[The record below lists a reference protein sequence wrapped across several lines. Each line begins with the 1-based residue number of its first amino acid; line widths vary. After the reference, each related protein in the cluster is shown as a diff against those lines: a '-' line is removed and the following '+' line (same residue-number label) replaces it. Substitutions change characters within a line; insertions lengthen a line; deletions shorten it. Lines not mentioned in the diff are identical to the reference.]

1 MFHLRMAVLT
11 LGVVALSYTAA
22 KPTFDATEASLVVSS
37 DPPTEENSDVS
48 TTEEPNA
55 PIKLTEMDV
64 LSKISLRY
72 AHTSVVT
79 RVRNPASRAQETTF
93 RMLLPD
99 TAFIS
104 GFTMTVDG
112 KSYKAF
118 VKKKEEAKQ
127 IYSEAVSRGFGA
139 AHIAAKARDSNHFTV
154 SMNVEPRSTVVFN
167 LTYEELLV
175 RRNGVYNHAINLH
188 PGAIVPKMQ
197 VTVHIKETRKIS
209 TIRVPEIRTGNEI
222 DANENDPQYKNV
234 VIIRT
239 EGDNEAIITFIPD
252 DAEQRR
258 LIRVYAEKSGSHGDE
273 NKGLLGQ
280 FVVQYDIDRSVDG
293 EILVNDGY
301 FVHFF
306 APTSLPPLPK
316 HVVFVLDT
324 SISMSGREIMQLRDA
339 MRTILNTLNSGDHFS
354 IIKFNTDVQVLDWSE
369 TGEDRVWKTYD
380 KYNRN
385 GIVMEATPE
394 NIARAQTFIST
405 LYASGVTNIAE
416 ALDVAVDIAKGGAA
430 NNNAAENSVAAE
442 INKLEPIII
451 FLTDGDPTTGE
462 TDTTVIVKRVNEKNS
477 EENKASIFTIA
488 FGSYPDRNFLRKLS
502 LSNSGFMRH
511 IYMAADAALQLQ
523 DFYRT
528 VASPLLADVQFQYPK
543 EQITEGSVTESKFR
557 AYYAGSETVVAGRVA
572 AGAPALAPR
581 VLGKCRAQGG
591 PGRQTYEISLSTPVV
606 PKESYFPLERIWAYV
621 TIKQLLDQKDALI
634 QNDENKGKVQ
644 DLEKTAMDIA
654 LQYEFV
660 TPLTSLVVVKPDD
673 TRAVELKPVD
683 DNDFFDNPGRSF
695 YSGSSRYYHRDDDMH
710 SMFTSSGRIAGGSTL
725 YSRFHQPPQSPSFAL
740 MPASKIY
747 SGAPTRVLGG
757 PPDYDDQLSMGSLD
771 YTYGLPSSGDSGLLS
786 THMMSAYP
794 INRPNY
800 RIFPNS
806 FSARVYRPFTPP
818 TTTAS
823 NPSSDP
829 LEPYSLKEFRWALS
843 LLDAASDSLVL
854 HVNGTQVN
862 LKLTKDINTA
872 PAGGAACSPPGMPAR
887 MSASCQYLPRCA
899 VVRNISARMYERL
912 YCVLENGYAGVCC
925 PNRN

>member
-1 MFHLRMAVLT
+1 MALLT
-11 LGVVALSYTAA
+11 LAVVALSYTVA
-22 KPTFDATEASLVVSS
+22 KPTFDTTDASLVVSS

-55 PIKLTEMDV
+55 PIELTEMDV

-222 DANENDPQYKNV
+222 DANENDPQYESV
-234 VIIRT
+234 VINRT
-239 EGDNEAIITFIPD
+239 EDENEAIITFIPD
-252 DAEQRR
+252 DAEQIR
-258 LIRVYAEKSGSHGDE
+258 LIKVYAEKSGSHGDE

-280 FVVQYDIDRSVDG
+280 FVVQYDVDRSVDG

-324 SISMSGREIMQLRDA
+324 SISMSGREIEQLRDA

-354 IIKFNTDVQVLDWSE
+354 IIKFDTDVQVLDWSE
-369 TGEDRVWKTYD
+369 TGENRVWKTYD

-405 LYASGVTNIAE
+405 LDACGATNIAE
-416 ALDVAVDIAKGGAA
+416 ALYVAVNIAKGGAA
-430 NNNAAENSVAAE
+430 NNNTENSVAAE
-442 INKLEPIII
+442 INKLEPIIF
-451 FLTDGDPTTGE
+451 FLTDGDPTSGE
-462 TDTTVIVKRVNEKNS
+462 IDTTVIINGVNEENFG
-477 EENKASIFTIA
+477 ENKASIFSIA
-488 FGSYPDRNFLRKLS
+488 FGSDPDRNFLRKLS

-557 AYYAGSETVVAGRVA
+557 AYYAGSEAVVAGRVA

-683 DNDFFDNPGRSF
+683 DNDSFDNPGRS
-695 YSGSSRYYHRDDDMH
+695 YSTPM
-710 SMFTSSGRIAGGSTL
+710 
-725 YSRFHQPPQSPSFAL
+725 RFRTGFH
-740 MPASKIY
+740 
-747 SGAPTRVLGG
+747 
-757 PPDYDDQLSMGSLD
+757 
-771 YTYGLPSSGDSGLLS
+771 
-786 THMMSAYP
+786 H
-794 INRPNY
+794 NY
-800 RIFPNS
+800 RIYPKS
-806 FSARVYRPFTPP
+806 LRSRVHKTPP
-818 TTTAS
+818 TTTVAPSTTAQS

-829 LEPYSLKEFRWALS
+829 LEPYSLKEFPWALS

-872 PAGGAACSPPGMPAR
+872 PAGGAACSPPGMPAG

-899 VVRNISARMYERL
+899 VVRNISARMYETL